1 MKAGFVS
8 LGCAKNLIDT
18 EVMLGILQESGIEV
32 SQEPAEADILIVNTC
47 AFIESAKEE
56 AITTVLSMAEY
67 KTAGVGKCRALIVAG
82 CLSQRYGK
90 ELLEELP
97 EADAIIGTGACHRIM
112 EAVEEALAGRR
123 VVLAGEDEL
132 LYSAD
137 TPRIVTTP
145 SYTAYLKI
153 AEGCD
158 NRCAF
163 CAIPLIRGQLRS
175 RSVEDIVKEAEGLVK
190 KGVREIILLAQD
202 TASYGK
208 DLYGE
213 PKLAYLL
220 QSLCRIEK
228 LDWIRILYSY
238 PRFFNDELIETIARE
253 PKVVKYVDLPL
264 QHGDDTVLR
273 NMRRPDTNEGM
284 RTLIKKLREK
294 IPGVAIRSTFIV
306 GFPGETEEQYQTLRK
321 FVEELRF
328 DKLGVFTYSR
338 EEDTPAYDL
347 PNQVAEAV
355 MEERYH
361 DLMALQAKISEE
373 INQSLVGREF
383 DLLVEG
389 RDIDDEGRDENVVY
403 GRSYREAPDVDGSV
417 YLEGDED
424 SQPGDIIRVR
434 AVAGFA
440 YDVVTERVSE

>member
-1 MKAGFVS
+1 M
-8 LGCAKNLIDT
+8 
-18 EVMLGILQESGIEV
+18 
-32 SQEPAEADILIVNTC
+32 
-47 AFIESAKEE
+47 
-56 AITTVLSMAEY
+56 
-67 KTAGVGKCRALIVAG
+67 
-82 CLSQRYGK
+82 
-90 ELLEELP
+90 
-97 EADAIIGTGACHRIM
+97 
-112 EAVEEALAGRR
+112 
-123 VVLAGEDEL
+123 
-132 LYSAD
+132 
-137 TPRIVTTP
+137 
-145 SYTAYLKI
+145 
-153 AEGCD
+153 
-158 NRCAF
+158 
-163 CAIPLIRGQLRS
+163 
-175 RSVEDIVKEAEGLVK
+175 K

-213 PKLAYLL
+213 PKLAQLL
-220 QSLCRIEK
+220 RSLCRIEK
-228 LDWIRILYSY
+228 LDWIRVLYSY
-238 PRFFNDELIETIARE
+238 PRFFTDELIETIARE

-284 RTLIKKLREK
+284 RALIKKLREK

-306 GFPGETEEQYQTLRK
+306 GFPGETEEQYQTLRR
-321 FVEELRF
+321 FVEEMRF

-338 EEDTPAYDL
+338 EEGTPAYDL

-389 RDIDDEGRDENVVY
+389 REIDDEGRDEDVVY

-424 SQPGDIIRVR
+424 SQPGDIVQVR

-440 YDVVTERVSE
+440 YDVVTERVNE

>member
-8 LGCAKNLIDT
+8 LGCSKNLIDT
-18 EVMLGILQESGIEV
+18 EVMLGLLQEAGIEV
-32 SQEPAEADILIVNTC
+32 SPDPAEADILIVNTC

-82 CLSQRYGK
+82 CLSQRYGQ
-90 ELLEELP
+90 ELLAELP
-97 EADAIIGTGACHRIM
+97 EADAIIGTGACDRIV

-123 VVLAGEDEL
+123 VVLVGEDQL
-132 LYSAD
+132 LYSAA
-137 TPRIVTTP
+137 TPRVVTTP
-145 SYTAYLKI
+145 PYTAYLKI
-153 AEGCD
+153 AEGCN

-175 RSVEDIVKEAEGLVK
+175 RPLEDIVKEAENLVA

-213 PKLAYLL
+213 PRLAQLL

-228 LDWIRILYSY
+228 LDWVRTLYSY
-238 PRFFNDELIETIARE
+238 PRFFTDELIETIARE
-253 PKVVKYVDLPL
+253 PKIVKYVDLPL

-273 NMRRPDTNEGM
+273 NMRRPDTNAGM
-284 RTLIKKLREK
+284 RALIKKLREK

-306 GFPGETEEQYQTLRK
+306 GFPGETAEQYRTLRK
-321 FVEELRF
+321 FVEEMRF

-347 PNQVAEAV
+347 PDQVPEAV

-361 DLMALQAKISEE
+361 DLMALQAKTSEE
-373 INQSLVGREF
+373 INQSLAGQEF

-389 RDIDDEGRDENVVY
+389 REIDDEGRDENVVY

-424 SQPGDIIRVR
+424 SQPGDIVRVR

-440 YDVVTERVSE
+440 YDVVTERVNE

>member
-18 EVMLGILQESGIEV
+18 EVMLGLLQESGIEV

-82 CLSQRYGK
+82 CLSQRYGN

>member
-153 AEGCD
+153 AEGCN